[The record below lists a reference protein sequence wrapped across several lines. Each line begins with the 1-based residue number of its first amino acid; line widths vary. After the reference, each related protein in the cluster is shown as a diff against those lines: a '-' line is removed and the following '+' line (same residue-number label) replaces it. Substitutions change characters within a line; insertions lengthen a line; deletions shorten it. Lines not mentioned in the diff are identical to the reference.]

1 MKRKYIGILL
11 IASFLLTPLGAESI
25 KDKKDELTNTQQH
38 IKDKENILKE
48 QKEEEK
54 DLESQIKNLDMQVVG
69 IEDNIKDL
77 GIKLEQKMQEI
88 NQSEQ
93 NLEVATNK
101 RDEQYES
108 TKERMVQMYKNQDM
122 GYMQVIFSSDNLW
135 DAINKVEYIKRISD
149 KDDKILDEYK
159 EQIDIIEVHKDK
171 IEKEKIDLDLLR
183 AQEVAKKDELGQTI
197 NAKQLAINNLQA
209 KQSKTSSEISELE
222 DISAQLEADIKRITK
237 EMQAQQEKE
246 NKVPVE
252 YGGGTFTWPV
262 PGWYR
267 ISSEYGPRTSPIFGK
282 TEFHTGIDIPASYG
296 QSVSAAASGT
306 VITAG
311 WVRGYGNTVIISH
324 GSGLVTLYGHN
335 SSLTVTSGQ
344 KVSKG
349 ETIAKIGST
358 GYSTGN
364 HLHFEVRL
372 NDNHTNPW
380 NYLK

>member
-101 RDEQYES
+101 KDEQYES
-108 TKERMVQMYKNQDM
+108 TKKRMVQMYKNQDM

-252 YGGGTFTWPV
+252 YGGGAFTWPV